1 MSDKNVEN
9 PITDKEVK
17 AEETPRW
24 MKLPTVDFRS
34 LQHKTIGQ
42 ILVENEAISEKQ
54 LEEALKDQ
62 STYDE
67 DQRKLGEVLVEKE
80 FVTREDMLKALA
92 IQLDLPYYDRLPIN
106 DIDPGLVDSIPI
118 QFCRDNM
125 LLPIAR
131 DDFNVTVAVSR
142 ST

>member
-1 MSDKNVEN
+1 M
-9 PITDKEVK
+9 
-17 AEETPRW
+17 
-24 MKLPTVDFRS
+24 
-34 LQHKTIGQ
+34 
-42 ILVENEAISEKQ
+42 
-54 LEEALKDQ
+54 EALKDQ

-131 DDFNVTVAVSR
+131 DVQCRAVSDPLNLFPIDDLD
-142 ST
+142 

>member
-67 DQRKLGEVLVEKE
+67 DQRKLGEV
-80 FVTREDMLKALA
+80 F
-92 IQLDLPYYDRLPIN
+92 
-106 DIDPGLVDSIPI
+106 
-118 QFCRDNM
+118 
-125 LLPIAR
+125 
-131 DDFNVTVAVSR
+131 
-142 ST
+142 